1 MQRLQMRSGRPG
13 FTLTEILVVLV
24 IIAVLIG
31 LTTMMISSAV
41 NSVDGLVDQA
51 NAAQVPH
58 LKRMAQANKQRA
70 LAEARGRHIV
80 VLHKGV
86 APQAAIAEIQ
96 KTIPLEVTHVYNS
109 AFKGF
114 AARIAPEAVARLQG
128 FPSVNYSHQDGIVHA
143 RTQRTSTGIRR
154 INGLLDSAF
163 RAHLDPLSP
172 SLSPFP
178 PRNVGHGVPKK
189 DTTQIVVVVMDT
201 GIDGTHPDLNVTF
214 ARSFVTGSSNT
225 QDLNGHGTVVAG
237 VVGAINNDI
246 GVLGVCPGCKLWN
259 LKVLD
264 ANGSGTIADTLTALD
279 FVVQN
284 AQTIRVV
291 NMSFGPSTRVPA
303 LDDAVLNC
311 WNHGVVMVIAAGND
325 QVDALT
331 ESPAG
336 PGMML
341 IGSLADSDG
350 LPGGLGP
357 KLSTGDLDDTMASFS
372 DFGPGIDFLAPGMDI
387 LSTAPVA
394 MGSYKKD
401 TGNSFA
407 APHVSGLCALMRSP
421 DALLNG
427 PVRNV
432 ITSAP
437 ISLPFPSLSPDQVKQ
452 MLLQGSPAAPLP
464 AKAFRIRGARDGLV
478 HRVIDAKAF

>member
-1 MQRLQMRSGRPG
+1 LRRQ
-13 FTLTEILVVLV
+13 
-24 IIAVLIG
+24 
-31 LTTMMISSAV
+31 
-41 NSVDGLVDQA
+41 
-51 NAAQVPH
+51 
-58 LKRMAQANKQRA
+58 AQANKHRVT
-70 LAEARGRHIV
+70 AEARGRHIV

-86 APQAAIAEIQ
+86 NPQVAIAEIR

-109 AFKGF
+109 AFPGF

-128 FPSVNYSHQDGIVHA
+128 FPSVNYSHPDGTVHA
-143 RTQRTSTGIRR
+143 RTQKTSTGIRR

-163 RAHLDPLSP
+163 QAHVDPLSP

-178 PRNVGHGVPKK
+178 PRNVGLGVPKK

-201 GIDGTHPDLNVTF
+201 GIDGTHPDLNVTL
-214 ARSFVTGSSNT
+214 ARSFVTGSSDVR
-225 QDLNGHGTVVAG
+225 DLNGHGTLCAG
-237 VVGAINNDI
+237 IVGAINNDI
-246 GVLGVCPGCKLWN
+246 GIVGICPGCQLWN

-279 FVVQN
+279 FVVKH

-291 NMSFGPSTRVPA
+291 NMSFGPASRVPS
-303 LDDAVLNC
+303 LDAAVLNC

-341 IGSLADSDG
+341 IGSVADSDG
-350 LPGGLGP
+350 RPGGLGP
-357 KLSTGDLDDTMASFS
+357 KLSTGDLDDTMADFS
-372 DFGPGIDFLAPGMDI
+372 DFGPGIDFLAPGVDI

-394 MGSYKKD
+394 MGSYKTD

-421 DALLNG
+421 DASLSG

-432 ITSAP
+432 IPSAP
-437 ISLPFPSLSPDQVKQ
+437 LSLPFPSLSPDQIKQ
-452 MLLQGSPAAPLP
+452 MLVQGSPDTPLP
-464 AKAFRIRGARDGLV
+464 AKAFRIRGGRDGLV